1 VIDVRTELASGLPRI
16 LGTESDI
23 RDALTN
29 LIFNAVDAMPEGGTL
44 TLRTRQVA
52 QSVEL
57 EVRDSGAGMD
67 DETRRRCFEPF
78 FTTKGERGTGMGLAM
93 VYGMVQRHDA
103 QIEIESALGV
113 GTTVRVQFKIAPSV
127 TATAAKPAA
136 TRPHRPLNL
145 LVIDDDPLVAQSLLH
160 VLNHAGHTVTTAD
173 GGQAGIDAFAAANR
187 QKQSFDVVMTD
198 LGMPYV
204 DGRAVAAAI
213 KSMSPRTPVLLLTGW
228 GQRLSTEQTVPEYV
242 DRLLSKPPKLIEL
255 SAALAELT
263 AEPDSKR

>member
-1 VIDVRTELASGLPRI
+1 
-16 LGTESDI
+16 
-23 RDALTN
+23 
-29 LIFNAVDAMPEGGTL
+29 
-44 TLRTRQVA
+44 
-52 QSVEL
+52 
-57 EVRDSGAGMD
+57 
-67 DETRRRCFEPF
+67 
-78 FTTKGERGTGMGLAM
+78 
-93 VYGMVQRHDA
+93 MVQRHDA

-127 TATAAKPAA
+127 TAIAAKPAA

-160 VLNHAGHTVTTAD
+160 VLNHEGHSVTTAD
-173 GGQAGIDAFAAANR
+173 GGQAGIDAFAAANPA
-187 QKQSFDVVMTD
+187 QPFDVVMTD

-213 KSMSPRTPVLLLTGW
+213 KALSPRTPVLLLTGW

-242 DRLLSKPPKLIEL
+242 DRLLSKPPKLTEL

-263 AEPDSKR
+263 AESKS